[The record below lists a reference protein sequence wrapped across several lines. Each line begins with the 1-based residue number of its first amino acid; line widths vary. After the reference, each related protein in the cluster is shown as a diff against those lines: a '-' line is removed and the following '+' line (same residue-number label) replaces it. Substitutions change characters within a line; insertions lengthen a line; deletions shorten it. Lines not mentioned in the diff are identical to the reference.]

1 MMEKWLKRQD
11 AEKSQNHHALTNT
24 MFLNAIQTLVNS
36 MQPPKQQH
44 GAYLG
49 PAPSPNA
56 SNVQSPQG
64 SLRTCLRMR
73 SSLNRLQP
81 AYNLKKK
88 ELQYNTNIFSALDKL
103 TFYICLV

>member
-49 PAPSPNA
+49 LAPSHYVATSSWGPAPSPNA

-73 SSLNRLQP
+73 SSLNRL
-81 AYNLKKK
+81 
-88 ELQYNTNIFSALDKL
+88 
-103 TFYICLV
+103 